1 MERQSNNKTSSKVPP
16 LEGFREAFTLHLA
29 DSALILGHRNS
40 EWCGHGPILEQDI
53 AITNIS
59 LDLIGQA
66 RNFYQYAATMV
77 NAQKVSTPI
86 DGRNSEGAITE
97 DSFAYFRNSPEFKN
111 ILLVE
116 LPKGDWA
123 QTILRQFFFSSW
135 QNLLFEKLKESN
147 DEQISAIVTKALKE
161 IAYHLR
167 WSSEW
172 VIRLGD
178 GTDESRLRMEKAL
191 AELWSYTEEMFIPVN
206 YELEMLNNGTGADVT
221 LLKEGWLE
229 NAEKVFGE
237 AGLIVPSA
245 STINTGGKEGKHTVH
260 LDEILKELQSV
271 ARAHPTATW

>member
-1 MERQSNNKTSSKVPP
+1 MEKQSNNEAYSKVPP
-16 LEGFREAFTLHLA
+16 SGGFREAFTLHLA
-29 DSALILGHRNS
+29 DNALILGHRNS

-66 RNFYQYAATMV
+66 RNFYQYAATLM
-77 NAQKVSTPI
+77 NAQKVSSTGE
-86 DGRNSEGAITE
+86 DLKGAASE
-97 DSFAYFRNSPEFKN
+97 DSFAYFRNSHEFKN

-123 QTILRQFFFSSW
+123 QTCLRQFLFSSW
-135 QNLLFEKLKESN
+135 QNLLFEKLAGSK
-147 DEQISAIVTKALKE
+147 DQQISAIATKALKE

-178 GTDESRLRMEKAL
+178 GTEESHLRMEKAIS
-191 AELWSYTEEMFIPVN
+191 ELWGYTEEMFVPAN
-206 YELEMLNNGTGADVT
+206 YEMEALNNGIGTDVA
-221 LLKEGWLE
+221 LLKESWMQKT
-229 NAEKVFGE
+229 EKVFSE
-237 AGLIVPSA
+237 AGLTIPSV
-245 STINTGGKEGKHTVH
+245 SKVHTGGKEGKHTEY
-260 LDEILKELQSV
+260 LDQVLAELQSV

>member
-1 MERQSNNKTSSKVPP
+1 MTSS
-16 LEGFREAFTLHLA
+16 LINYTLHLA
-29 DSALILGHRNS
+29 DNSLVLGHRNS

-66 RNFYQYAATMV
+66 RNFYQYAARLANT
-77 NAQKVSTPI
+77 NNNQ
-86 DGRNSEGAITE
+86 GSEAPPLAGFGEANE
-97 DSFAYFRNSPEFKN
+97 DSFAYFRNSEDFKN

-123 QTILRQFFFSSW
+123 QTILRQFLFSCW
-135 QNLLFEKLKESN
+135 QNLLFEKLSASN
-147 DEQISAIVTKALKE
+147 DQQIAAIATKSLKE

-178 GTDESRLRMEKAL
+178 GTQESHMRMENAIN
-191 AELWSYTEEMFIPVN
+191 ELWSYTEEFFVPAT
-206 YELEMLNNGTGADVT
+206 YEMEILNNGVGTDVS
-221 LLKEGWLE
+221 LLKAGWMQ
-229 NAEKVFGE
+229 NVGKVFSE
-237 AGLIVPSA
+237 AGLTIPSLT
-245 STINTGGKEGKHTVH
+245 TIYTGGKEGRHTEH
-260 LDEILKELQSV
+260 MHQLLIELQSV

>member
-1 MERQSNNKTSSKVPP
+1 MDTHIIN
-16 LEGFREAFTLHLA
+16 FTLHLA
-29 DSALILGHRNS
+29 DNALILGHRNS
-40 EWCGHGPILEQDI
+40 EWCGHGPVLEQDI

-66 RNFYQYAATMV
+66 RNFYQYAALLA
-77 NAQKVSTPI
+77 NDQKVSPPIGGVVI
-86 DGRNSEGAITE
+86 DGGVTE
-97 DSFAYFRNSPEFKN
+97 DSFAYFRNSSGFKN

-147 DEQISAIVTKALKE
+147 DGQISAIAIKALKE

-178 GTDESRLRMEKAL
+178 GTEESRLRMNKAL
-191 AELWSYTEEMFIPVN
+191 NELWPYTGEMFVPVN
-206 YELEMLNNGTGADVT
+206 YEMETGNMGIGTDVA
-221 LLKEGWLE
+221 LLKEGWIQ
-229 NAEKVFGE
+229 NVDKVFSE
-237 AGLIVPSA
+237 AGLTIPIVSK
-245 STINTGGKEGKHTVH
+245 IFTGGKEGKHTEY
-260 LDEILKELQSV
+260 LEQILKELQSV